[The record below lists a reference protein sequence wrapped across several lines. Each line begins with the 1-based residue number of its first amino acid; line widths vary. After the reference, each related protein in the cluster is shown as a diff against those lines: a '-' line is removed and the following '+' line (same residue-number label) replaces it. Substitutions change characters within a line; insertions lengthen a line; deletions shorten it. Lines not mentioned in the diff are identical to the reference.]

1 MFLRATTRKKD
12 GKLHRY
18 FSVVENTRVRDGR
31 VVQRHVLYLGEIN
44 STQELAWRK
53 SIEVLDEA
61 HEGPRTLALF
71 PEDRCEEMA
80 ADESIVRLRLSQ
92 MRLERPRQWG
102 GCWLALQ
109 LWREL
114 DLDEFWLERLLP
126 SRKGTRWA
134 EVLQILVVYRLLSPG
149 SEWRLHREWYGRS
162 ALPDL
167 LGLERVID
175 NHALYDCHDLL
186 LEHET
191 ALFDH
196 LVGRWRD
203 LFSVSFDVLLYDL
216 TSTYFEIDPP
226 LSDDDKRQFGYRIA
240 SRNFVTGCLTHDVTD
255 GLSR

>member
-1 MFLRATTRKKD
+1 MFVRATTRNKD

-18 FSVVENTRVRDGR
+18 FSVVENTRVHDGR

-102 GCWLALQ
+102 GWWLALQ

-126 SRKGTRWA
+126 IRKGTRWA
-134 EVLQILVVYRLLSPG
+134 EVLQVLVVYRLLSPG
-149 SEWRLHREWYGRS
+149 SE
-162 ALPDL
+162 
-167 LGLERVID
+167 
-175 NHALYDCHDLL
+175 
-186 LEHET
+186 
-191 ALFDH
+191 
-196 LVGRWRD
+196 
-203 LFSVSFDVLLYDL
+203 
-216 TSTYFEIDPP
+216 
-226 LSDDDKRQFGYRIA
+226 
-240 SRNFVTGCLTHDVTD
+240 
-255 GLSR
+255 